1 MPGADYH
8 RGILAWLPEIW
19 SMQQEAGVE
28 GGEFDDENDI
38 NKSYHDLC
46 VETALARS
54 TFFAFAQRPISDAAF
69 ACRPC
74 ARQPSRSSQLQVVG
88 YCDASNHRIILK

>member
-46 VETALARS
+46 VGNGLSTERLFCFCAATNFGRCLCLSALCAA
-54 TFFAFAQRPISDAAF
+54 TFSFISATS
-69 ACRPC
+69 
-74 ARQPSRSSQLQVVG
+74 SRL
-88 YCDASNHRIILK
+88 L

>member
-38 NKSYHDLC
+38 NKSYHDLY
-46 VETALARS
+46 VENGLSTEHGAMLLRSDQFRTLPCLS
-54 TFFAFAQRPISDAAF
+54 TFWAATF
-69 ACRPC
+69 
-74 ARQPSRSSQLQVVG
+74 SSQVYV
-88 YCDASNHRIILK
+88 DAFNRHSF

>member
-1 MPGADYH
+1 MASKLGSKGLRKRRFGRKKSFVRGADYH

-46 VETALARS
+46 VETA
-54 TFFAFAQRPISDAAF
+54 
-69 ACRPC
+69 
-74 ARQPSRSSQLQVVG
+74 
-88 YCDASNHRIILK
+88 

>member
-46 VETALARS
+46 VETA
-54 TFFAFAQRPISDAAF
+54 
-69 ACRPC
+69 
-74 ARQPSRSSQLQVVG
+74 
-88 YCDASNHRIILK
+88 

>member
-46 VETALARS
+46 VENGLS
-54 TFFAFAQRPISDAAF
+54 TEHGAIFL
-69 ACRPC
+69 
-74 ARQPSRSSQLQVVG
+74 RSSQFQALPCRRPFCAAIFSLRHSATV
-88 YCDASNHRIILK
+88 DASHHHSF

>member
-1 MPGADYH
+1 MRGADYH

-46 VETALARS
+46 VEMCIEQCFCAPTSFRHFLVVGP
-54 TFFAFAQRPISDAAF
+54 F
-69 ACRPC
+69 
-74 ARQPSRSSQLQVVG
+74 ARQPSRCATQL
-88 YCDASNHRIILK
+88 L

>member
-1 MPGADYH
+1 MRGADYH

-38 NKSYHDLC
+38 NKSYHDLY
-46 VETALARS
+46 VETL
-54 TFFAFAQRPISDAAF
+54 RPISGTPF
-69 ACRPC
+69 
-74 ARQPSRSSQLQVVG
+74 ARQSSRCASYCRCIQSS
-88 YCDASNHRIILK
+88 SNVNFEALLS

>member
-1 MPGADYH
+1 MSGADYH

-46 VETALARS
+46 VEYL
-54 TFFAFAQRPISDAAF
+54 FCFCAQRPISDAAF

-74 ARQPSRSSQLQVVG
+74 ARPPSRCATQL
-88 YCDASNHRIILK
+88 L

>member
-1 MPGADYH
+1 MAGADYH

-38 NKSYHDLC
+38 NKSYHDLY
-46 VETALARS
+46 VETA
-54 TFFAFAQRPISDAAF
+54 
-69 ACRPC
+69 
-74 ARQPSRSSQLQVVG
+74 
-88 YCDASNHRIILK
+88 

>member
-1 MPGADYH
+1 MRGTDYH

-38 NKSYHDLC
+38 NKSYHDLY

-54 TFFAFAQRPISDAAF
+54 DAFAQRPISDAALLDLLGGNTSYSF
-69 ACRPC
+69 RELVP
-74 ARQPSRSSQLQVVG
+74 G
-88 YCDASNHRIILK
+88 RIIVGVAQ

>member
-1 MPGADYH
+1 MTSKASIIELSLSRLLTGALRNSIGFRKGGGDESGLTRQCFVPGADYH

-46 VETALARS
+46 VETA
-54 TFFAFAQRPISDAAF
+54 
-69 ACRPC
+69 
-74 ARQPSRSSQLQVVG
+74 
-88 YCDASNHRIILK
+88 